1 MDNQNLI
8 DMANRI
14 GDFFDSMPDREE
26 ALAGV
31 ADHIRRF
38 WEPRMR
44 RALLA
49 SLDESAAETNGGQV
63 LSDFA
68 REAIVKHREQLTP
81 AAPSTV

>member
-1 MDNQNLI
+1 MDEQNLI

-14 GDFFDSMPDREE
+14 GDFFESMPDHEE
-26 ALAGV
+26 ALTGV

-49 SLDESAAETNGGQV
+49 TLDQPDAGGLQMSPV
-63 LSDFA
+63 V
-68 REAIVKHREQLTP
+68 REALLAHRARLTP
-81 AAPSTV
+81 AAAA

>member
-1 MDNQNLI
+1 MDTQNLI

-26 ALAGV
+26 AVTGV

-49 SLDESAAETNGGQV
+49 ALDNPNAGGIAMSAIV
-63 LSDFA
+63 
-68 REAIVKHREQLTP
+68 REALVKHRERLTP
-81 AAPSTV
+81 AEPSIA

>member
-14 GDFFDSMPDREE
+14 GDFFESMPDHEE
-26 ALAGV
+26 ALTGI

-49 SLDESAAETNGGQV
+49 ALDTSNEGTLCQIVQEALAGHRAE
-63 LSDFA
+63 
-68 REAIVKHREQLTP
+68 LTP
-81 AAPSTV
+81 DQT

>member
-1 MDNQNLI
+1 MDNQSLI
-8 DMANRI
+8 NMANQI

-26 ALAGV
+26 AITGI

-44 RALLA
+44 RALLGA
-49 SLDESAAETNGGQV
+49 LDEPDANGIAMSGIV
-63 LSDFA
+63 
-68 REAIVKHREQLTP
+68 REALVKHRDELTP

>member
-1 MDNQNLI
+1 MDSQNLI

-14 GDFFDSMPDREE
+14 GDFFESMPDREE
-26 ALAGV
+26 ALTGI

-49 SLDESAAETNGGQV
+49 TLDTSNKEALCQV
-63 LSDFA
+63 V
-68 REAIVKHREQLTP
+68 REALICHRAELTP
-81 AAPSTV
+81 A

>member
-1 MDNQNLI
+1 MDNQSLI
-8 DMANRI
+8 NMANQI
-14 GDFFDSMPDREE
+14 GEFFDSMPDREE
-26 ALAGV
+26 AITGI

-49 SLDESAAETNGGQV
+49 ALDEPDANGIAISGIV
-63 LSDFA
+63 
-68 REAIVKHREQLTP
+68 REALVKHRDELTP